1 MAAPPTRDG
10 PRVNEEIR
18 IPQVRL
24 IDQDGEMQGVLTV
37 REAMQ
42 RAFAVGLD
50 LVEISPNAD
59 PPVCKI
65 LDFGKFKYEQQK
77 KRNEA
82 KKKQK
87 VIEIKEIKV
96 RPNID
101 ENDYQ
106 VKMRAMKS
114 FIEEGDKVKV
124 TLRFR
129 GREMAHQDIGVRVLE
144 RIRAEMDTDVQGGA
158 NAADGKPPDGD
169 GAVAEVAAGR
179 RVHPRRGSAIRSS
192 HWTPGHISAAHLA
205 NKSQRPPHWS
215 SQSDISSSGDPRQKQ
230 SFQVRWQRN
239 SSWDH
244 SACEWFDTT
253 PIDGEITSAR

>member
-42 RAFAVGLD
+42 RAFAVGLY

-144 RIRAEMDTDVQGGA
+144 RIRAEMDTTSKVEQM
-158 NAADGKPPDGD
+158 
-169 GAVAEVAAGR
+169 
-179 RVHPRRGSAIRSS
+179 PRMENRQMVMVLS
-192 HWTPGHISAAHLA
+192 
-205 NKSQRPPHWS
+205 
-215 SQSDISSSGDPRQKQ
+215 PR
-230 SFQVRWQRN
+230 
-239 SSWDH
+239 
-244 SACEWFDTT
+244 
-253 PIDGEITSAR
+253 

>member
-1 MAAPPTRDG
+1 MQAPPTRDG

-18 IPQVRL
+18 VPQVRL
-24 IDQDGEMQGVLTV
+24 IDQDGEMMGVMSA
-37 REAMQ
+37 RDAML

-65 LDFGKFKYEQQK
+65 LDYGKFKYEQQK
-77 KRNEA
+77 KKNEA

-114 FIEEGDKVKV
+114 FIDEGDKVKV

-144 RIRAEMDTDVQGGA
+144 RIRAEMDVSTKVEQM
-158 NAADGKPPDGD
+158 
-169 GAVAEVAAGR
+169 
-179 RVHPRRGSAIRSS
+179 PR
-192 HWTPGHISAAHLA
+192 LE
-205 NKSQRPPHWS
+205 N
-215 SQSDISSSGDPRQKQ
+215 RQMVMVLSPK
-230 SFQVRWQRN
+230 
-239 SSWDH
+239 
-244 SACEWFDTT
+244 
-253 PIDGEITSAR
+253 

>member
-144 RIRAEMDTDVQGGA
+144 RIRQEMDTTSKVEQM
-158 NAADGKPPDGD
+158 
-169 GAVAEVAAGR
+169 
-179 RVHPRRGSAIRSS
+179 PRMENRQMVMVLS
-192 HWTPGHISAAHLA
+192 
-205 NKSQRPPHWS
+205 
-215 SQSDISSSGDPRQKQ
+215 PR
-230 SFQVRWQRN
+230 
-239 SSWDH
+239 
-244 SACEWFDTT
+244 
-253 PIDGEITSAR
+253 